1 MRRSSKNPLVSLE
14 KIRIAIA
21 TIRGRTTNGKA
32 FFLRDKTTQKSVRV
46 HLARIGVAVANLQ
59 PGVKAIHR
67 EVDWE
72 RLGLL
77 ANAPYQDAAMTDA
90 TFLWRLVDDDLPR
103 LSSAVRDLLRRFA
116 ARVRLPEGRGR
127 QFKLKSL

>member
-1 MRRSSKNPLVSLE
+1 MRRSSKNPLVFRE

-21 TIRGRTTNGKA
+21 AIRGRTTKGKEV
-32 FFLRDKTTQKSVRV
+32 FLRDKTTQKSVRV
-46 HLARIGVAVANLQ
+46 QFRRIGNAVSALQ

-77 ANAPYQDAAMTDA
+77 ANASYWEAAMTDA
-90 TFLWRLVDDDLPR
+90 IFLWQIIEDDLPP
-103 LSSAVRDLLRRFA
+103 LSSA
-116 ARVRLPEGRGR
+116 
-127 QFKLKSL
+127 